1 MAEFDFNALLEN
13 PTFQFGMGLFGGANP
28 RNAPVLQAMHA
39 VQAMKKNKLAEEK
52 LKQDAA
58 LQEKHGRL
66 YEAQIEDMIRKG
78 KAEQEAA
85 VRQGEWAKE
94 MSDLLKGGGQ
104 VPTPQQ
110 QQPVAPQA
118 PAIQQPA
125 QVAPPPQSP
134 TPFKTSSWLKPE
146 WRTRWIGQE
155 SEGHQMD
162 PKTGLPLT
170 SDKGA
175 VGRTQVLLS
184 TGPEAAALAGEPWD
198 ARRLAYDAAY
208 NERLG
213 DAYLNKQFED
223 FQGNPAHAFAAYNAG
238 PGATRKALDTAE
250 KAKRPDIWLSL
261 LPKETRDYVSTI
273 LGPQPPTVSAEQ
285 QAKTLPPTSPL
296 GLRNPALP
304 IAIKAAQGAAMGIKG
319 AREFIDV
326 AKMSELKNVPAG
338 SYQQDAQGNLAYV
351 PNPAEQER
359 LAHDRERLANEKERL
374 ANEQRRMEN
383 EEKRLNKPP
392 PSNLTEAEGK
402 ATAYY
407 SQMLEARKTLTE
419 LQGKGFDMTST
430 KNQAGVALAGGSTNP
445 LASAKQ
451 QQAKQAQEQW
461 AEAYLRFKTGAATNA
476 DEIARNVRTFF
487 PQIGDAP
494 AVVKQK
500 EEARKKAEEAITVT
514 AGRGVGK
521 LTSGNLP
528 AGWKVEKVQ

>member
-58 LQEKHGRL
+58 AQEKQGRL

-85 VRQGEWAKE
+85 ARQGEWAKE

-104 VPTPQQ
+104 IPQQLPQQMQPAPQQ
-110 QQPVAPQA
+110 QPQLGAPPVPQA
-118 PAIQQPA
+118 P
-125 QVAPPPQSP
+125 S
-134 TPFKTSSWLKPE
+134 PFKTSSWLKPE
-146 WRTRWIGQE
+146 WRQRWIGTE
-155 SEGHQMD
+155 SEGNQMD

-170 SDKGA
+170 SPKGA
-175 VGRTQVLLS
+175 LGKTQVLLS
-184 TGPEAAALAGEPWD
+184 TGPEAAKLAGEPWD
-198 ARRLAYDAAY
+198 ARRLAYDADY

-238 PGATRKALDTAE
+238 PGATRKALETAE

-261 LPKETRDYVSTI
+261 LPKETRNYVATI
-273 LGPQPPTVSAEQ
+273 LGPQPPTISAEQ

-296 GLRNPALP
+296 GLRNPGLP

-319 AREFIDV
+319 AKEFVDV
-326 AKMSELKNVPAG
+326 AKMLEHKNVAAG
-338 SYQQDAQGNLAYV
+338 SYQQDAQGNLAYI

-359 LAHDRERLANEKERL
+359 LGNEKTRLGYEERRL
-374 ANEQRRMEN
+374 QMEQQ
-383 EEKRLNKPP
+383 RLEKPP
-392 PSNLTEAEGK
+392 AAHLTEAEGK

-419 LQGKGFDMTST
+419 LQEKGFDMTSA

-521 LTSGNLP
+521 LPSGNLP
-528 AGWKVEKVQ
+528 SGWKVEKVQ

>member
-1 MAEFDFNALLEN
+1 MAEFDLNALLEN
-13 PTFQFGMGLFGGANP
+13 PAFQFGAGLLGGANP
-28 RNAPVLQAMHA
+28 RNAPILQAMHA

-52 LKQDAA
+52 LRQEAA

-85 VRQGEWAKE
+85 AAQQTWMKE
-94 MSDLLKGGGQ
+94 MGAMLQGGGPI
-104 VPTPQQ
+104 PTPQQ

-125 QVAPPPQSP
+125 QVAPQEP

-146 WRTRWIGQE
+146 WRTRWIGAE
-155 SEGHQMD
+155 SGGNQMD

-170 SDKGA
+170 SPKGA
-175 VGRTQVLLS
+175 LGKTQVRLS
-184 TGPEAAALAGEPWD
+184 TGPEAAKLAGEPWD
-198 ARRLAYDAAY
+198 ARRLAYDADY

-238 PGATRKALDTAE
+238 PGAARKALETAE

-261 LPKETRDYVSTI
+261 LPAETRKYVSTI

-319 AREFIDV
+319 AREFIDI
-326 AKMSELKNVPAG
+326 AKMSEPKNVPAG

-359 LAHDRERLANEKERL
+359 LAHDKERLANEKERL

-419 LQGKGFDMTST
+419 LQEKGFDMTSP

-445 LASAKQ
+445 FASAKQ

-487 PQIGDAP
+487 PQIGDA
-494 AVVKQK
+494 ASVVKQK

-521 LTSGNLP
+521 LPSGGLP
-528 AGWKVEKVQ
+528 SGWKVEKVQ

>member
-52 LKQDAA
+52 LKQEAA

-85 VRQGEWAKE
+85 VNQQKWMSE
-94 MSDLLKGGGQ
+94 MGDLLKSGGQ
-104 VPTPQQ
+104 VQVPQLPQQMQPAPQQQPQLGAPPTPQ
-110 QQPVAPQA
+110 A
-118 PAIQQPA
+118 
-125 QVAPPPQSP
+125 P

-146 WRTRWIGQE
+146 WEQRWFGKE
-155 SEGHQMD
+155 SRGGLQFD

-175 VGRTQVLLS
+175 VGRTQVLPS
-184 TGPEAAALAGEPWD
+184 TGPEAAKLAGEPWD
-198 ARRLAYDAAY
+198 ARRLAYDADY

-213 DAYLNKQFED
+213 KAYLNHQYET

-238 PGATRKALDTAE
+238 PGAARKALDTAE

-419 LQGKGFDMTST
+419 LQEKGFDMTSA

-445 LASAKQ
+445 FASAKQ

-521 LTSGNLP
+521 LPSSNLP
-528 AGWKVEKVQ
+528 AGWKVEKVP

>member
-1 MAEFDFNALLEN
+1 MAEFDFNALLNN

-52 LKQDAA
+52 LKQEAA
-58 LQEKHGRL
+58 LQAIHGKL
-66 YEAQIEDMIRKG
+66 YEAQTAEIARKA
-78 KAEQEAA
+78 KSAQEAA
-85 VRQGEWAKE
+85 VAQQGWMKSMEE
-94 MSDLLKGGGQ
+94 LLKGGGQ
-104 VPTPQQ
+104 AQP
-110 QQPVAPQA
+110 QQPVVPQA

-125 QVAPPPQSP
+125 LDTPPAPQGPA
-134 TPFKTSSWLKPE
+134 PFKTSSWLKPE

-155 SEGHQMD
+155 SEGNQMD

-170 SDKGA
+170 SPKGA
-175 VGRTQVLLS
+175 LGKTQVLLS

-198 ARRLAYDAAY
+198 ARRLAYDADY

-238 PGATRKALDTAE
+238 PGATRKALATAE

-273 LGPQPPTVSAEQ
+273 LGPQPPTVTAAE
-285 QAKTLPPTSPL
+285 QAKTQPPTSPL
-296 GLRNPALP
+296 GLRNPGLP
-304 IAIKAAQGAAMGIKG
+304 IAIKAAQGKMLFKNDPSGFV
-319 AREFIDV
+319 EV
-326 AKMSELKNVPAG
+326 AKMMESKNVPAG

-359 LAHDRERLANEKERL
+359 LTHDKERLANEKERL

-419 LQGKGFDMTST
+419 LQEKGFDMTSA

-445 LASAKQ
+445 FASAKQ

-521 LTSGNLP
+521 LPSSNLP
-528 AGWKVEKVQ
+528 AGWKVEKVP